1 MINVIGGGLAGSEA
15 ALQIAKRK
23 MRVNLYEMRPV
34 KFTEAHKTDLFAE
47 LVCSNSLGSME
58 PKNARGLLKEEA
70 LSLGSILLQVALRN
84 AVPAGKALAVDREK
98 FSEEVTA
105 LITKN
110 QYINVIRK
118 EVKKIPEGITIIATG
133 PLTSPSLLEA
143 LKEMLNADN
152 LYFYDAISP
161 IVMAESLDMDK
172 LFFAGRYGKGND
184 YLNAPMNE
192 AEYIRFYNA
201 LITAE
206 QHVPHSFDRKHFFEA
221 CMPIEEIAKRGK
233 DALRFGPLRP
243 VGFDKKYYAVVQ
255 LRKENN
261 EGSLYEL
268 VGFQTALRYGEQ
280 KRVFRLIPGLE
291 KASFVRFGSIHKN
304 AYVKASS
311 LLKRTLQLRENP
323 CIFIAGQLS
332 GVEGYVE
339 SISTGLLAGINA
351 ALLANGKTPISLPCD
366 TMLGALI
373 NFITDNPLN
382 VPQPMRAN
390 FGLVPEA
397 FLKMQKSI
405 RKEKFIQAS
414 RNSIHNIKQMI

>member
-1 MINVIGGGLAGSEA
+1 MINVIGAGLAGSEA
-15 ALQIAKRK
+15 ALQVARRK
-23 MRVNLYEMRPV
+23 VQVNLYEMRPI

-47 LVCSNSLGSME
+47 LVCSNSFGSME
-58 PKNARGLLKEEA
+58 LKNARGLLKEEA
-70 LSLGSILLQVALRN
+70 LSLGSVLLRVAVKN
-84 AVPAGKALAVDREK
+84 MVPAGKALAVDREK
-98 FSEEVTA
+98 FSKEATA
-105 LITKN
+105 LVTEN
-110 QYINVIRK
+110 PYINVIRK
-118 EVKKIPEGITIIATG
+118 EVDKIPEGITIIATG
-133 PLTSPSLLEA
+133 PLTSLPLLKVLKSA
-143 LKEMLNADN
+143 LKADN

-161 IVMAESLDMDK
+161 IVMAESLDMNK

-184 YLNAPMNE
+184 YLNSPMSK

-206 QHVPHSFDRKHFFEA
+206 QHVLHSFDRKYFFEA
-221 CMPIEEIAKRGK
+221 CMPIEEIAKRGE
-233 DALRFGPLRP
+233 DTLRFGPLRP

-280 KRVFRLIPGLE
+280 KAVFRLIPGLE
-291 KASFVRFGSIHKN
+291 KANFVRFGSIHKN
-304 AYVKASS
+304 AYIKAS
-311 LLKRTLQLRENP
+311 LLLGNTLQLKEKP
-323 CIFIAGQLS
+323 SIFIAGQLS

-351 ALLANGKTPISLPCD
+351 ALLAQGKTPISLPCD

-373 NFITDNPLN
+373 HFITDNPLT

-390 FGLVPEA
+390 FGLMPEA
-397 FLKMQKSI
+397 FFKMQKSI

-414 RNSIHNIKQMI
+414 RNSIQDINQRI